1 MMGSEHIFIYISVVF
16 FLRNEAKI
24 LHFVSL
30 QGEVISDMYF
40 FYAEVLYMYY
50 ISTFLCE
57 IKSNL
62 EKSFI

>member
-1 MMGSEHIFIYISVVF
+1 MLGSEHIFIYISVVF

-40 FYAEVLYMYY
+40 FYAEVLLHVLYLH
-50 ISTFLCE
+50 IPV
-57 IKSNL
+57 
-62 EKSFI
+62 